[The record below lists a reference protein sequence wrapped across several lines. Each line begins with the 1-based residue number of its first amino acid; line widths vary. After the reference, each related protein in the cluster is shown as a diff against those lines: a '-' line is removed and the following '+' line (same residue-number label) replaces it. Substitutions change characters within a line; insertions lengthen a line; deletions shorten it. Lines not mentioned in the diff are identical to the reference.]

1 MDKELKILL
10 SKYSD
15 MDSHDILLEHKL
27 VEDLR
32 LCSYDM
38 MVIISEVEMKL
49 NKKVDIDKLL
59 DNMTVEGFIH
69 SLYWDWRC

>member
-69 SLYWDWRC
+69 SLY